1 MQEFGMATP
10 NKKVL
15 CYLCDMPRYP
25 WAVLMEFSEPVC
37 RGCVNYEGPE
47 RIDGIIESARKMKR
61 SFMLAEMSRQ
71 GQVRP
76 SSSTRE
82 VYLNGNGSNDGR
94 YMVTPSPVPSVG
106 GGGLKRPTDD
116 PLPNQHRK
124 MTAAEF
130 LSRSQMM
137 SGPALSDSGVNGVR
151 GIQINGFNHNPSRS
165 SIDAQT
171 EKVKAAL
178 IKGSSYDGPKTSGS
192 ESSGRLSRPGSEP
205 GLSPHPQTNQ
215 GAASCSRQ
223 VTSSSE
229 LDNKEG
235 PKQDLTDGLPNNP
248 HLKCTIC
255 SQRLED
261 THFVQCPTNQN
272 HKFCFPCSADS
283 IKKQGPNTEV
293 FCPSGERCPLAGSN
307 VPWAFMQGEISTI
320 LEPVNGQQEDEM
332 ELEESGESDS
342 DTDEGIISDI
352 GTICDKDPTDEETE
366 DQDE

>member
-1 MQEFGMATP
+1 MQEFIMAAP

-61 SFMLAEMSRQ
+61 SFMLAEMSRNQ
-71 GQVRP
+71 GGQQQSRP
-76 SSSTRE
+76 TSSSRD
-82 VYLNGNGSNDGR
+82 VFINGNGSSEGR
-94 YMVTPSPVPSVG
+94 YMVNPSPAPPMGGGGG
-106 GGGLKRPTDD
+106 GGGLKRPSED
-116 PLPNQHRK
+116 PLPNQQRK

-130 LSRSQMM
+130 MARSQQMM
-137 SGPALSDSGVNGVR
+137 PSPALSEPGVNGVR
-151 GIQINGFNHNPSRS
+151 GLQLNGFVHNPSRS
-165 SIDAQT
+165 SIEAQT

-178 IKGSSYDGPKTSGS
+178 IKGNSYDGAKTSGPPGIS
-192 ESSGRLSRPGSEP
+192 EGGGRLSRPASES
-205 GLSPHPQTNQ
+205 GLSPHPQSNQ
-215 GAASCSRQ
+215 
-223 VTSSSE
+223 
-229 LDNKEG
+229 DI
-235 PKQDLTDGLPNNP
+235 TDGVPNNP

-261 THFVQCPTNQN
+261 THFVQCPTNST

-307 VPWAFMQGEISTI
+307 VPWAFMQGEITTI
-320 LEPVNGQQEDEM
+320 LQEGLAVEEKRKNQQ
-332 ELEESGESDS
+332 
-342 DTDEGIISDI
+342 
-352 GTICDKDPTDEETE
+352 
-366 DQDE
+366 

>member
-215 GAASCSRQ
+215 
-223 VTSSSE
+223 
-229 LDNKEG
+229 
-235 PKQDLTDGLPNNP
+235 DLTDGLPNNP